1 MEIYF
6 FMSFLFGFG
15 GLGIL
20 GIAITMHRS
29 AQKSR
34 KQATVYA
41 EATII
46 QIIVDSHSKRNYIYE
61 FYVNGIAKQVLFA
74 GKRYRKEGDIISI
87 FYDPKYPEMIYVPEL
102 QPCMAM
108 FGLYFIGIIWI
119 ISSISSFIFW
129 KLGIK

>member
-1 MEIYF
+1 M
-6 FMSFLFGFG
+6 
-15 GLGIL
+15 
-20 GIAITMHRS
+20 
-29 AQKSR
+29 
-34 KQATVYA
+34 
-41 EATII
+41 
-46 QIIVDSHSKRNYIYE
+46 DSHSKRNYIYE